1 MAEALLI
8 NRDDLTKFTSLNGIV
23 DSDKFI
29 QYVKI
34 AQDIHLQNILGT
46 KLLRA
51 IQDKITNNTL
61 TGDYLNLVKDYI
73 KPILIHYSMV
83 EYLPF
88 APYTIANKG
97 VYKHASESSESVSK
111 TEVDSLVWKERQ
123 TAQSYTERFLDY
135 ICANS
140 TLFPEYNE
148 NTNGDMY
155 PSGKNYFGGWHL

>member
-8 NRDDLTKFTSLNGIV
+8 SRNDLVKFTSMNGNI
-23 DSDKFI
+23 DTDKFM

-34 AQDIHLQNILGT
+34 AQDVHLQNILGT

-51 IQDKITNNTL
+51 IQDKITNSNL
-61 TGDYLNLVKDYI
+61 TGDYLTLVTDYI

-88 APYTIANKG
+88 ASYTIGNKG
-97 VYKHASESSESVSK
+97 LYKHTSENAETVSK
-111 TEVDSLVWKERQ
+111 TDLDSLVWKERQ

-135 ICANS
+135 ICKNS

-148 NTNGDMY
+148 NTTGDMY
-155 PSGKNYFGGWHL
+155 PSKKNYFGGWHL